1 MKKIRS
7 LISVRRDDIYVS
19 ILLLIFF
26 IVFANADKGFSF
38 DYSFYIED
46 FIAIKDATFSSL
58 LATLNGIY
66 IFVHFDG
73 YSLGREAGF
82 VFFIKVISTIITSPE
97 MVYAL
102 VAIVSLAVKA
112 YIMRKM
118 DIYWPYVFLV
128 LIYSA
133 VLLEGNALRSGLSLS
148 IFMLSIFLLLK
159 NQKCSLA
166 TLFLWLL
173 AISFHLQ
180 AVFFIFFFAF
190 IYLFKCNR
198 YSRVGTLLFF
208 VSLMSFG
215 VLVSEILGL
224 LVSKLGIEKLAT
236 YMSGTSASTGLNSIT
251 IISIF
256 FLIFVAWGLIRDSLY
271 RKKNDV
277 IFSAICSTIPAL
289 SAFIFLSNVAVL
301 GDRLWQWGLII
312 LVVFIYPYYSK
323 FRLIGTIRNPTLH
336 IPKLLMIFLLS
347 VGVVNVTV
355 RYQLT
360 NIFYPLIA
368 YKDLTDRSL
377 ISPLN

>member
-1 MKKIRS
+1 MKKS
-7 LISVRRDDIYVS
+7 KALILVRRDDIYVS
-19 ILLLIFF
+19 ISLLIFF
-26 IVFANADKGFSF
+26 IVFANAYKGFSF
-38 DYSFYIED
+38 DYGFYIKD
-46 FIAIKDATFSSL
+46 FIAINDATFSSL
-58 LATLNGIY
+58 LASFNGIY
-66 IFVHFDG
+66 IFVDSG
-73 YSLGREAGF
+73 YYSLGREAGF
-82 VFFIKVISTIITSPE
+82 VFFIKVISSIITSPE

-102 VAIVSLAVKA
+102 VAIVSLAIKA

-133 VLLEGNALRSGLSLS
+133 VLLEGNALRSGFSLS

-159 NQKCSLA
+159 NQKFSLA

-180 AVFFIFFFAF
+180 AVFFIFFYAF

-198 YSRVGTLLFF
+198 YSNIVTLLFF

-215 VLVSEILGL
+215 VLASEILGL
-224 LVSKLGIEKLAT
+224 LVSEKMAI
-236 YMSGTSASTGLNSIT
+236 YMSATSTSTGLNSIS

-256 FLIFVAWGLIRDSLY
+256 FLIFVTWGLIRNSLY

-277 IFSAICSTIPAL
+277 IFSVICSTIPAL
-289 SAFIFLSNVAVL
+289 SAFIFLTDVAVV

-312 LVVFIYPYYSK
+312 LVVFIYPYYAKS
-323 FRLIGTIRNPTLH
+323 RLIGITRNLTLH
-336 IPKLLMIFLLS
+336 IPKLLMIILLS

-368 YKDLTDRSL
+368 FKDLSDRSL
-377 ISPLN
+377 ITPLD